1 MAVPKPRNY
10 YTQPE
15 FVNVNGLSTACR
27 RKGRG
32 EPVLFLHGAGSTRM
46 ILKKSV
52 MPTMK
57 PLRSPS

>member
-15 FVNVNGLSTACR
+15 FVDVNGLSTACR

-46 ILKKSV
+46 WLPMYDRFSQ
-52 MPTMK
+52 
-57 PLRSPS
+57 